1 MGQTLLGSAGY
12 HEQTE
17 RQVPTIT
24 ESTLCSGGQTLNQL
38 MRMSKSV
45 ADSVP
50 QCGEGKPWSPRRAP
64 AWAPASSAA
73 SGRLPGRSAP
83 AAGWEVPCERQGRRG
98 GGGRQEADK
107 QQGAFWAKGT
117 AGVQALGCSEQV
129 SSRKQEKSKMA
140 LALSPDERHPRGGC
154 RVGRAGV

>member
-98 GGGRQEADK
+98 GGGDRK
-107 QQGAFWAKGT
+107 QTNSKVHSGQRE
-117 AGVQALGCSEQV
+117 LQV
-129 SSRKQEKSKMA
+129 SRLWVA
-140 LALSPDERHPRGGC
+140 VNR
-154 RVGRAGV
+154 